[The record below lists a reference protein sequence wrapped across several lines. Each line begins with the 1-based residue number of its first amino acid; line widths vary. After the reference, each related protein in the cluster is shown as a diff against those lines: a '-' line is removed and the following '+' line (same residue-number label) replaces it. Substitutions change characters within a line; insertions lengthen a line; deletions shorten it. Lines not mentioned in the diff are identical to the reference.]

1 MPSKVAEEARQDLDR
16 RIAAMTP
23 AERIEL
29 AFAMGE
35 EDLVLY
41 CAANQLTR
49 EEALARIRIERQ
61 AGRPRYSRSKA
72 GG

>member
-1 MPSKVAEEARQDLDR
+1 MRSKAAEEARQDLDR

-41 CAANQLTR
+41 CAANELTR
-49 EEALARIRIERQ
+49 DEALARIRIERQ
-61 AGRPRYSRSKA
+61 KGRHRYSRSKA
-72 GG
+72 GP

>member
-1 MPSKVAEEARQDLDR
+1 MRSKVAEDTRQQLDR

-41 CAANQLTR
+41 CAANELTR
-49 EEALARIRIERQ
+49 EEALARIRVERQ
-61 AGRPRYSRSKA
+61 RGRRYSRSKA
-72 GG
+72 GV

>member
-1 MPSKVAEEARQDLDR
+1 
-16 RIAAMTP
+16 MTP
-23 AERIEL
+23 SQRIEL
-29 AFAMGE
+29 AFKMGE

-49 EEALARIRIERQ
+49 QEALARIRIERQ
-61 AGRPRYSRSKA
+61 AGRRRYSRSKA

>member
-1 MPSKVAEEARQDLDR
+1 ML
-16 RIAAMTP
+16 AMTP

-29 AFAMGE
+29 AFAIGE

-41 CAANQLTR
+41 CGANGLTR
-49 EEALARIRIERQ
+49 EEALARIRVERQ
-61 AGRPRYSRSKA
+61 SGRRYSRSKA

>member
-1 MPSKVAEEARQDLDR
+1 MRSKVAEETRQELDR
-16 RIAAMTP
+16 QMLAKTP

-29 AFAMGE
+29 AFSIGE

-41 CAANQLTR
+41 AAANGLTR
-49 EEALARIRIERQ
+49 EEALSRIRIERQ
-61 AGRPRYSRSKA
+61 SGRRYSRSKA

>member
-1 MPSKVAEEARQDLDR
+1 MRSKVAEETRQDLDR

-23 AERIEL
+23 VERIEL

-41 CAANQLTR
+41 CAANELTR

-61 AGRPRYSRSKA
+61 NGRHRYSRSQA
-72 GG
+72 GL

>member
-1 MPSKVAEEARQDLDR
+1 MRSKVAEQTQRDLDR

-23 AERIEL
+23 SERIEL

-41 CAANQLTR
+41 CAANELTR

-61 AGRPRYSRSKA
+61 NGRHRYSRSKA